1 MGVSTVLGKGLG
13 ALGGAGDRAGQPAWP
28 GALVNRVGSALLEL
42 YRFRRG
48 AVGDAVLLAAILFAI
63 PGHPQTMALSVVLPL
78 GLLATVPFAAV
89 RRWPGPALAAI
100 LAANAVFVVFGR
112 LSWPIPAGV
121 GWLAALVLCPLRLPR
136 RAALAALC
144 ASEAVV
150 VCAALVSSPAN
161 YTPWDATMAEILA
174 VLTAWG
180 LGESLRVRRESAA
193 EQDAAAVLVR
203 ELRERDSVARE
214 RAAMARELHDV
225 VAHHVSIIAVRA
237 ATAPY
242 SHPDLPD
249 PARAVLEEIAGQAR
263 TAMAELRTVLGVLR
277 ADGTYAEQAPLPGL
291 ADLPELVRRV
301 ADSGTAVSLSSA
313 GRVRS
318 LPESI
323 ELCGYRVVQ
332 ESLTNVGRHAPGA
345 LATVDLNYL
354 ADGLSIRVRNG
365 GSGTGAPLSLSLSTS
380 AADGSGPSTGFGLI
394 GMRERVTALG
404 GSLEAGPRPD
414 GGFLVTACLPVTEE
428 PA

>member
-1 MGVSTVLGKGLG
+1 M
-13 ALGGAGDRAGQPAWP
+13 AYGGEPAWP
-28 GALVNRVGSALLEL
+28 GALVNRAGSALLGL
-42 YRFRRG
+42 YRFRRH
-48 AVGDAVLLAAILFAI
+48 AVGDAVLLAAIMFAV
-63 PGHPQTMALSVVLPL
+63 PGHPQTLAMSVVLPV

-89 RRWPGPALAAI
+89 RRWPGPALATV

-121 GWLAALVLCPLRLPR
+121 GWLAALILCPLRLPR
-136 RAALAALC
+136 RAALAALGV
-144 ASEAVV
+144 SEAVV

-161 YTPWDATMAEILA
+161 YTPWDATTAEILA

-193 EQDAAAVLVR
+193 EQDAAVVLVQQ
-203 ELRERDSVARE
+203 LRERDTVARE

-242 SHPDLPD
+242 STPDLPE

-263 TAMAELRTVLGVLR
+263 TALAELRNVLGVLR
-277 ADGTYAEQAPLPGL
+277 ADGTPADQAPLPAL

-301 ADSGTAVSLSSA
+301 ADSGMPVALHPQ

-318 LPESI
+318 LPDSV

-332 ESLTNVGRHAPGA
+332 ESLTNIGRHAPGA
-345 LATVDLNYL
+345 RATVKLDYL
-354 ADGLSIRVRNG
+354 ADSLLIRVRDD
-365 GSGTGAPLSLSLSTS
+365 GSGTGTTMSR
-380 AADGSGPSTGFGLI
+380 AASDVFGCSGGFGLI

-404 GSLEAGPRPD
+404 GSLEAGPHPD
-414 GGFLVTACLPVTEE
+414 GGFLVAARLPVPDE